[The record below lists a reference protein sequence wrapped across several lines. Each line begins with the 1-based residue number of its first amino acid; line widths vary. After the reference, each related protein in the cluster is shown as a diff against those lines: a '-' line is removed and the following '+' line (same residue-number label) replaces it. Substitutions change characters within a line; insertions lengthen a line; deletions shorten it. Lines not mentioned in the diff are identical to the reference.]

1 MADVAAPTPDN
12 DQQPPQQPEIAADA
26 SLNEAPAEA
35 VAAAAEAVAAAAE
48 PAEARAA
55 EESEAAETVS
65 ETAAEAVEP
74 TEVEPTEVAPTEV
87 APVEAAPVQ
96 EAPVQEEAV
105 VAAAAPTEP
114 EPVAAD
120 VVPAE
125 PVITPS
131 EAPLAMPTVAS
142 TIEVPASAPG
152 GQTSGEGGE
161 WELLVEKLRQWI
173 GSGQLQEQWQ
183 ASRTPLSLL
192 AGLIALLLVLRLYGA
207 LLAVIDSLPLLPGLL
222 ELVGLIAV
230 VQFSLTRLVR
240 SEERRILIQSLQQR
254 WKSFRGQ
261 G

>member
-12 DQQPPQQPEIAADA
+12 DQQPLQQPEIAADA
-26 SLNEAPAEA
+26 SLSEAPAEA
-35 VAAAAEAVAAAAE
+35 VAAAAEAAE
-48 PAEARAA
+48 VRAA
-55 EESEAAETVS
+55 EEVEAAETVS
-65 ETAAEAVEP
+65 EAAAEAVGP
-74 TEVEPTEVAPTEV
+74 TEVAPTEVAPTEV
-87 APVEAAPVQ
+87 APVEAAPVEAAQVQ

-105 VAAAAPTEP
+105 VAAAALTEP
-114 EPVAAD
+114 EPVAAG

-222 ELVGLIAV
+222 ELAGLIAV

-240 SEERRILIQSLQQR
+240 SEERRSLIQSLQQR

>member
-12 DQQPPQQPEIAADA
+12 DQQPPQQPQTAAGA
-26 SLNEAPAEA
+26 SLSEAPAEA
-35 VAAAAEAVAAAAE
+35 VAAAAEAAGV
-48 PAEARAA
+48 RAA
-55 EESEAAETVS
+55 EEPEAAETVS

-74 TEVEPTEVAPTEV
+74 TEEPTEVAPTEV
-87 APVEAAPVQ
+87 APVETAPVQ
-96 EAPVQEEAV
+96 EAAVQEEAV
-105 VAAAAPTEP
+105 VSAAAPTEP

-125 PVITPS
+125 PVITRS
-131 EAPLAMPTVAS
+131 EAPLAMPSVAS

-222 ELVGLIAV
+222 ELAGLIAV

-240 SEERRILIQSLQQR
+240 SEERRSLIQSLQQR

>member
-1 MADVAAPTPDN
+1 
-12 DQQPPQQPEIAADA
+12 
-26 SLNEAPAEA
+26 
-35 VAAAAEAVAAAAE
+35 VAAAAEV
-48 PAEARAA
+48 RAA
-55 EESEAAETVS
+55 EEPEAAETVS
-65 ETAAEAVEP
+65 EPAAEAVEP
-74 TEVEPTEVAPTEV
+74 TEEPTEVAPTEV
-87 APVEAAPVQ
+87 APVEA
-96 EAPVQEEAV
+96 APVQEEAV

-222 ELVGLIAV
+222 ELAGLIAV

-240 SEERRILIQSLQQR
+240 SEERRSLIQSLQQR

>member
-26 SLNEAPAEA
+26 SLSEAPAEA
-35 VAAAAEAVAAAAE
+35 VAAAAEAAE
-48 PAEARAA
+48 VRAA
-55 EESEAAETVS
+55 EEVEAAETVS
-65 ETAAEAVEP
+65 EAAAEAVS
-74 TEVEPTEVAPTEV
+74 PTEVAPTEV
-87 APVEAAPVQ
+87 APVEAAQVQ

-105 VAAAAPTEP
+105 VSAAAPTEP

-131 EAPLAMPTVAS
+131 EAPLAMPSVAS

-222 ELVGLIAV
+222 ELAGLIAV

-240 SEERRILIQSLQQR
+240 SEERRSLIQSLQQR

>member
-12 DQQPPQQPEIAADA
+12 DQQPPHQPQAAADA

-35 VAAAAEAVAAAAE
+35 VPAAELE
-48 PAEARAA
+48 AA
-55 EESEAAETVS
+55 EEVEAAATVS
-65 ETAAEAVEP
+65 EAAAEAVEP
-74 TEVEPTEVAPTEV
+74 TGVEPTEVAPTEA

-96 EAPVQEEAV
+96 EDV
-105 VAAAAPTEP
+105 VVTATPPTEP
-114 EPVAAD
+114 EPVATG

-131 EAPLAMPTVAS
+131 EAPLAMPSVAS

-152 GQTSGEGGE
+152 GGTSGEGGE
-161 WELLVEKLRQWI
+161 WELLLEKLRQWI

-222 ELVGLIAV
+222 ELAGLIAV

-240 SEERRILIQSLQQR
+240 SEERRSLIQGLQQR

>member
-12 DQQPPQQPEIAADA
+12 DQQPLQQPEIAADA
-26 SLNEAPAEA
+26 SLSEAPAEA
-35 VAAAAEAVAAAAE
+35 VVAAAEAVAAAAE
-48 PAEARAA
+48 AAEVRAA
-55 EESEAAETVS
+55 EEPEAAETVS
-65 ETAAEAVEP
+65 EAAAEAVSP
-74 TEVEPTEVAPTEV
+74 TDLAPTEV
-87 APVEAAPVQ
+87 APVEAAQVQ

-105 VAAAAPTEP
+105 VSAAAPTEP

-222 ELVGLIAV
+222 ELAGLIAV

-240 SEERRILIQSLQQR
+240 SEERRSLIQSLQQR

>member
-26 SLNEAPAEA
+26 SLSEAPAEA
-35 VAAAAEAVAAAAE
+35 VAAAAE
-48 PAEARAA
+48 PAEVRAA
-55 EESEAAETVS
+55 EEVEAAETVS
-65 ETAAEAVEP
+65 EPAAEAVEP
-74 TEVEPTEVAPTEV
+74 TEEPTEVAPTEV
-87 APVEAAPVQ
+87 APVEAAPV
-96 EAPVQEEAV
+96 EAAQVQEEAV

-114 EPVAAD
+114 EPVAAG

-131 EAPLAMPTVAS
+131 EAPLAMPSVAS

-152 GQTSGEGGE
+152 SQTSGEGGE

-222 ELVGLIAV
+222 ELAGLIAV

-240 SEERRILIQSLQQR
+240 SEERRSLIQSLQQR

>member
-26 SLNEAPAEA
+26 SLSEAPAEA
-35 VAAAAEAVAAAAE
+35 VAAAAEAAE
-48 PAEARAA
+48 VRAA
-55 EESEAAETVS
+55 EEVEAAETVS
-65 ETAAEAVEP
+65 EAAAEAVGP
-74 TEVEPTEVAPTEV
+74 TDVAPTEA
-87 APVEAAPVQ
+87 APVEAAQVQ

-105 VAAAAPTEP
+105 VSAAAPTEP
-114 EPVAAD
+114 EPVAAG

-131 EAPLAMPTVAS
+131 EAPLAMPSVAS

-222 ELVGLIAV
+222 ELAGLIAV

-240 SEERRILIQSLQQR
+240 SEERRSLIQSLQQR

>member
-26 SLNEAPAEA
+26 SLSEAPAEA
-35 VAAAAEAVAAAAE
+35 VVAAAEAVAAAAE
-48 PAEARAA
+48 AA
-55 EESEAAETVS
+55 EVRTAEEPEAAETVS
-65 ETAAEAVEP
+65 EAAAEAVG
-74 TEVEPTEVAPTEV
+74 PTEVAPTEV

-96 EAPVQEEAV
+96 EEAV

-114 EPVAAD
+114 ESVAAG

-222 ELVGLIAV
+222 ELAGLIAV

-240 SEERRILIQSLQQR
+240 SEERRSLIQSLQQR

>member
-26 SLNEAPAEA
+26 SLSEAPAEA
-35 VAAAAEAVAAAAE
+35 VVAAAEAAE
-48 PAEARAA
+48 VRTA
-55 EESEAAETVS
+55 EEPEAAETVS
-65 ETAAEAVEP
+65 EAAAEAVG
-74 TEVEPTEVAPTEV
+74 PTEVAPTEV

-105 VAAAAPTEP
+105 VSAAAPTEP

-131 EAPLAMPTVAS
+131 EAPLAMPSVAS

-161 WELLVEKLRQWI
+161 WELLMEKLRQWI

-222 ELVGLIAV
+222 ELAGLIAV

-240 SEERRILIQSLQQR
+240 SEERRSLIQSLQQR

>member
-12 DQQPPQQPEIAADA
+12 DQQPPQQPQTAADA
-26 SLNEAPAEA
+26 SLSEAPAEA
-35 VAAAAEAVAAAAE
+35 VPAAEV
-48 PAEARAA
+48 RAA
-55 EESEAAETVS
+55 EEVEAAATVS
-65 ETAAEAVEP
+65 EAAAEAVEP
-74 TEVEPTEVAPTEV
+74 TGVEPTEVAPTEVAPTEV

-96 EAPVQEEAV
+96 EDV
-105 VAAAAPTEP
+105 VVTATPPTEP
-114 EPVAAD
+114 EPVATG

-131 EAPLAMPTVAS
+131 EAPVAMPSVAS

-152 GQTSGEGGE
+152 GGTSGEGGE
-161 WELLVEKLRQWI
+161 WELLLEKLRQWI

-222 ELVGLIAV
+222 ELAGLIAV

-240 SEERRILIQSLQQR
+240 SEERRSLIQGLQQR

>member
-12 DQQPPQQPEIAADA
+12 DQQPPQQPQTAADA
-26 SLNEAPAEA
+26 SLSEAPAEA
-35 VAAAAEAVAAAAE
+35 VPAAEV
-48 PAEARAA
+48 RAA
-55 EESEAAETVS
+55 EEVEAAATVS
-65 ETAAEAVEP
+65 EAAAEAVEP
-74 TEVEPTEVAPTEV
+74 TGVEPTEVAPTEV
-87 APVEAAPVQ
+87 APTEAAPVEAAPVQ
-96 EAPVQEEAV
+96 EDV
-105 VAAAAPTEP
+105 VVTATPPTEP
-114 EPVAAD
+114 EPVATG

-131 EAPLAMPTVAS
+131 EAPVAMPSVAS

-152 GQTSGEGGE
+152 GGTSGEGGE
-161 WELLVEKLRQWI
+161 WELLLEKLRQWI

-183 ASRTPLSLL
+183 ASRTPLILL

-222 ELVGLIAV
+222 ELAGLIAV

-240 SEERRILIQSLQQR
+240 SEERRSLIQSLQQR

-261 G
+261 D

>member
-12 DQQPPQQPEIAADA
+12 DQQPPQQPQTAADA
-26 SLNEAPAEA
+26 SLSEAPAEA
-35 VAAAAEAVAAAAE
+35 VPAAEV
-48 PAEARAA
+48 RAA
-55 EESEAAETVS
+55 EEVEAAATVS
-65 ETAAEAVEP
+65 EAAAEAVEP
-74 TEVEPTEVAPTEV
+74 TGVEPTEVAPTE
-87 APVEAAPVQ
+87 AAQVEAAPVQ
-96 EAPVQEEAV
+96 EDV
-105 VAAAAPTEP
+105 VVTATQPTEP
-114 EPVAAD
+114 EPVATG

-131 EAPLAMPTVAS
+131 EAPVAMPSVAS

-152 GQTSGEGGE
+152 GGTSGEGGE
-161 WELLVEKLRQWI
+161 WELLLEKLRQWI

-222 ELVGLIAV
+222 ELAGLIAV

-240 SEERRILIQSLQQR
+240 SEERRSLIQGLQQR

>member
-12 DQQPPQQPEIAADA
+12 DQQPLQQPEIAADA
-26 SLNEAPAEA
+26 SLSEAPAEA
-35 VAAAAEAVAAAAE
+35 VVAAAEAVAAAAE
-48 PAEARAA
+48 AAEVRAA
-55 EESEAAETVS
+55 EEPEAAETVS
-65 ETAAEAVEP
+65 EAAAEAVG
-74 TEVEPTEVAPTEV
+74 PTEVAPTEV
-87 APVEAAPVQ
+87 APVEAAPV
-96 EAPVQEEAV
+96 EAAQVQEEAV

-114 EPVAAD
+114 EPVAAG

-222 ELVGLIAV
+222 ELAGLIAV

-240 SEERRILIQSLQQR
+240 SEERRSLIQSLQQR

>member
-12 DQQPPQQPEIAADA
+12 DQQPLQQPEIAADA
-26 SLNEAPAEA
+26 SLSEAPAEA
-35 VAAAAEAVAAAAE
+35 VAAAAEAAE
-48 PAEARAA
+48 VRAA
-55 EESEAAETVS
+55 EEVEAAETVS
-65 ETAAEAVEP
+65 EAAAEAVG
-74 TEVEPTEVAPTEV
+74 PTEVAPTEV
-87 APVEAAPVQ
+87 APVEAAQVQ

-105 VAAAAPTEP
+105 VSAAAPTEP

-222 ELVGLIAV
+222 ELAGLIAV

-240 SEERRILIQSLQQR
+240 SEERRSLIQSLQQR

>member
-26 SLNEAPAEA
+26 SLSEAPAEA
-35 VAAAAEAVAAAAE
+35 VVAAAEAVAAAAE
-48 PAEARAA
+48 AA
-55 EESEAAETVS
+55 EVRTAEEPEAAETVS
-65 ETAAEAVEP
+65 EAAAEAVG
-74 TEVEPTEVAPTEV
+74 PTEVAPTEV
-87 APVEAAPVQ
+87 APVEAAPV
-96 EAPVQEEAV
+96 EAAQVQEEAV

-114 EPVAAD
+114 EPVAAG

-152 GQTSGEGGE
+152 SQTSGEGGE

-222 ELVGLIAV
+222 ELAGLIAV

-240 SEERRILIQSLQQR
+240 SEERRSLIQSLQQR

>member
-26 SLNEAPAEA
+26 SLSEAPAEA

-48 PAEARAA
+48 AAEVRAA
-55 EESEAAETVS
+55 EEVEAAETVS
-65 ETAAEAVEP
+65 EAAAEAVG
-74 TEVEPTEVAPTEV
+74 PTEVAPTEV
-87 APVEAAPVQ
+87 APVEAAQ
-96 EAPVQEEAV
+96 VQEEAV

-114 EPVAAD
+114 EPVAAG

-222 ELVGLIAV
+222 ELAGLIAV

-240 SEERRILIQSLQQR
+240 SEERRSLIQSLQQR

>member
-12 DQQPPQQPEIAADA
+12 DQQPLQQPEIAADA
-26 SLNEAPAEA
+26 SLSEAPAEA
-35 VAAAAEAVAAAAE
+35 VVAAAEAVAAAAE
-48 PAEARAA
+48 AA
-55 EESEAAETVS
+55 EVRTAEEPEAAETVS
-65 ETAAEAVEP
+65 EAAAEAVGP
-74 TEVEPTEVAPTEV
+74 TDVAPTEA
-87 APVEAAPVQ
+87 APVEAAQVQ

-105 VAAAAPTEP
+105 VSAAAPTEP
-114 EPVAAD
+114 EPVAAG

-222 ELVGLIAV
+222 ELAGLIAV

-240 SEERRILIQSLQQR
+240 SEERRSLIQSLQQR

>member
-12 DQQPPQQPEIAADA
+12 DQQPLQQPEIAADA
-26 SLNEAPAEA
+26 SLSEAPAEA
-35 VAAAAEAVAAAAE
+35 VAAAAEAAE
-48 PAEARAA
+48 VGAA
-55 EESEAAETVS
+55 EEPEAAETVS
-65 ETAAEAVEP
+65 ETAVEAVEP
-74 TEVEPTEVAPTEV
+74 TEEPTEVAPTEV
-87 APVEAAPVQ
+87 APVEA
-96 EAPVQEEAV
+96 APVQEEAV

-114 EPVAAD
+114 EPVAAG

-152 GQTSGEGGE
+152 GETSGEGGE

-222 ELVGLIAV
+222 ELAGLIAV

-240 SEERRILIQSLQQR
+240 SEERRSLIQSLQQR

>member
-26 SLNEAPAEA
+26 SLSEAPAEV
-35 VAAAAEAVAAAAE
+35 VAAAAEAAGV
-48 PAEARAA
+48 RAA
-55 EESEAAETVS
+55 EEPEAAATVT
-65 ETAAEAVEP
+65 EAAAEAVEP
-74 TEVEPTEVAPTEV
+74 TDVAPTEAAATEA
-87 APVEAAPVQ
+87 APTEAAPV
-96 EAPVQEEAV
+96 EVAAVQEEAV
-105 VAAAAPTEP
+105 VSAAAPTEP

-125 PVITPS
+125 AVIAPS
-131 EAPLAMPTVAS
+131 EAPLAMPSVAS

-161 WELLVEKLRQWI
+161 WELLLEKLRQWI

-222 ELVGLIAV
+222 ELAGLIAL

-240 SEERRILIQSLQQR
+240 SEERRSLIQSLQQR

>member
-12 DQQPPQQPEIAADA
+12 DQQPLQQPEIAADA

-35 VAAAAEAVAAAAE
+35 VVAAAEAVAAAAE
-48 PAEARAA
+48 AAEVRAA
-55 EESEAAETVS
+55 EEPEAAETVS
-65 ETAAEAVEP
+65 EAAAEAVGP
-74 TEVEPTEVAPTEV
+74 TDVAPTEV
-87 APVEAAPVQ
+87 APVEAAQVQ
-96 EAPVQEEAV
+96 EAPVQEETV

-114 EPVAAD
+114 EPVAAG

-131 EAPLAMPTVAS
+131 ETPLAMPSVAS

-222 ELVGLIAV
+222 ELAGLIAV

-240 SEERRILIQSLQQR
+240 SEERRSLIQSLQQR

>member
-26 SLNEAPAEA
+26 SLSEAPAEA
-35 VAAAAEAVAAAAE
+35 VAAAAEAAE
-48 PAEARAA
+48 VRAA
-55 EESEAAETVS
+55 EEPEAAETVS
-65 ETAAEAVEP
+65 EAAAEAVGP
-74 TEVEPTEVAPTEV
+74 TDVAPTEV
-87 APVEAAPVQ
+87 APVETAPVQ

-105 VAAAAPTEP
+105 VSAAALTEP
-114 EPVAAD
+114 EPVAAG

-222 ELVGLIAV
+222 ELAGLIAV

-240 SEERRILIQSLQQR
+240 SEERRSLIQSLQQR

>member
-12 DQQPPQQPEIAADA
+12 DQQPLQQPEIAADA
-26 SLNEAPAEA
+26 SLSEPPAEA
-35 VAAAAEAVAAAAE
+35 VVAAAEAVAAAAE
-48 PAEARAA
+48 AAEVRAA
-55 EESEAAETVS
+55 EEPEAAETVS
-65 ETAAEAVEP
+65 EPAAEAVEP
-74 TEVEPTEVAPTEV
+74 TEEPTEVAPTEA
-87 APVEAAPVQ
+87 APVEAAQVQ

-105 VAAAAPTEP
+105 VSAAAPTEP

-222 ELVGLIAV
+222 ELAGLIAV

-240 SEERRILIQSLQQR
+240 SEERRSLIQSLQQR

>member
-12 DQQPPQQPEIAADA
+12 DQQPPQQPPHQPQTAADA
-26 SLNEAPAEA
+26 SLSEAPAEA
-35 VAAAAEAVAAAAE
+35 VPAAEVE
-48 PAEARAA
+48 AA
-55 EESEAAETVS
+55 EEVEAAATVS
-65 ETAAEAVEP
+65 EAAAEAVEP
-74 TEVEPTEVAPTEV
+74 TGVEPTEVAPTEA

-96 EAPVQEEAV
+96 EDV
-105 VAAAAPTEP
+105 VVTETPPTEP
-114 EPVAAD
+114 EPVATG

-125 PVITPS
+125 AVITPS
-131 EAPLAMPTVAS
+131 EAPVGMPSVAS

-152 GQTSGEGGE
+152 GGTSGEGGE
-161 WELLVEKLRQWI
+161 WELLLEKLRQWI

-222 ELVGLIAV
+222 ELAGLIAV

-240 SEERRILIQSLQQR
+240 SEERRSLIQGLQQR

>member
-26 SLNEAPAEA
+26 SLSEAPAEA
-35 VAAAAEAVAAAAE
+35 VAAAAEAAE
-48 PAEARAA
+48 VRAA
-55 EESEAAETVS
+55 EEPEAAETVS
-65 ETAAEAVEP
+65 EAAAEAVGP
-74 TEVEPTEVAPTEV
+74 TDVAPTEA
-87 APVEAAPVQ
+87 APVEAAQVQ
-96 EAPVQEEAV
+96 EAAVQEEAV
-105 VAAAAPTEP
+105 VSAAAPTEP
-114 EPVAAD
+114 EPVAAG

-222 ELVGLIAV
+222 ELAGLIAV

-240 SEERRILIQSLQQR
+240 SEERRSLIQSLQQR

>member
-26 SLNEAPAEA
+26 SLSEAPAEA
-35 VAAAAEAVAAAAE
+35 VAAAAEAAE
-48 PAEARAA
+48 VRAA
-55 EESEAAETVS
+55 EEVEAAETVS
-65 ETAAEAVEP
+65 EAAAEAVGP
-74 TEVEPTEVAPTEV
+74 TDVAPTEV
-87 APVEAAPVQ
+87 APVEAAQVQ

-105 VAAAAPTEP
+105 VSAAAPTEP

-222 ELVGLIAV
+222 ELAGLIAV

-240 SEERRILIQSLQQR
+240 SEERRSLIQSLQQR

>member
-1 MADVAAPTPDN
+1 
-12 DQQPPQQPEIAADA
+12 
-26 SLNEAPAEA
+26 
-35 VAAAAEAVAAAAE
+35 VAAAAEV
-48 PAEARAA
+48 RAA
-55 EESEAAETVS
+55 EEPEAAETVS
-65 ETAAEAVEP
+65 EPAAEAVEP
-74 TEVEPTEVAPTEV
+74 TEEPTEVAPTEV
-87 APVEAAPVQ
+87 APVEA
-96 EAPVQEEAV
+96 APVQEEAV

-114 EPVAAD
+114 EPVAAG

-161 WELLVEKLRQWI
+161 WELLVEKLRQWL

-222 ELVGLIAV
+222 ELAGLIAL

-240 SEERRILIQSLQQR
+240 SEERRSLIQSLQQR

>member
-12 DQQPPQQPEIAADA
+12 DQQPPQQPQTAADA
-26 SLNEAPAEA
+26 SLSEAPAEA
-35 VAAAAEAVAAAAE
+35 VPAAEV
-48 PAEARAA
+48 RAA
-55 EESEAAETVS
+55 EEVEAAATVS
-65 ETAAEAVEP
+65 EAAAEAVEP
-74 TEVEPTEVAPTEV
+74 TGVEPTEVAPTEV
-87 APVEAAPVQ
+87 APTEAAPVEAAPVQ
-96 EAPVQEEAV
+96 EDV
-105 VAAAAPTEP
+105 VVTATPPTEP
-114 EPVAAD
+114 EPVATG

-131 EAPLAMPTVAS
+131 EAPVAMPSVAS

-152 GQTSGEGGE
+152 GGTSGEGGE
-161 WELLVEKLRQWI
+161 WELLLEKLRQWI

-222 ELVGLIAV
+222 ELAGLIAV

-240 SEERRILIQSLQQR
+240 SEERRSLIQSLQQR

-261 G
+261 D

>member
-26 SLNEAPAEA
+26 SLSEAPAEA
-35 VAAAAEAVAAAAE
+35 VVAAAEAVAAAAE
-48 PAEARAA
+48 AA
-55 EESEAAETVS
+55 EVRTAEEPEAAETVS
-65 ETAAEAVEP
+65 EAAAEAVG
-74 TEVEPTEVAPTEV
+74 PTEVAPTEV
-87 APVEAAPVQ
+87 APVEAAPV
-96 EAPVQEEAV
+96 EAAQVQEEAV

-114 EPVAAD
+114 EPVAAG

-131 EAPLAMPTVAS
+131 ETPLAMPSVAS

-222 ELVGLIAV
+222 ELAGLIAV

-240 SEERRILIQSLQQR
+240 SEERRSLIQSLQQR

>member
-12 DQQPPQQPEIAADA
+12 DQQPPQQPQTAADA
-26 SLNEAPAEA
+26 SLSEAPAEA
-35 VAAAAEAVAAAAE
+35 V
-48 PAEARAA
+48 PATEVRAA
-55 EESEAAETVS
+55 EEVEAAATVS
-65 ETAAEAVEP
+65 EAAAEAVEP
-74 TEVEPTEVAPTEV
+74 TGVEPTEVAPTEA

-96 EAPVQEEAV
+96 EDVVVTAAP
-105 VAAAAPTEP
+105 PTEP
-114 EPVAAD
+114 EPVATG

-131 EAPLAMPTVAS
+131 EAPVAMPSVAS

-152 GQTSGEGGE
+152 GGTSGEGGE
-161 WELLVEKLRQWI
+161 WELLLEKLRQWI

-222 ELVGLIAV
+222 ELAGLIAV

-240 SEERRILIQSLQQR
+240 SEERRSLIQGLQQR

>member
-12 DQQPPQQPEIAADA
+12 DQQPLQQPEIAADA
-26 SLNEAPAEA
+26 SLSEAPAEA
-35 VAAAAEAVAAAAE
+35 VVAAAEAAE
-48 PAEARAA
+48 VRAA
-55 EESEAAETVS
+55 EEVEAAETVS
-65 ETAAEAVEP
+65 EAAAEAVGP
-74 TEVEPTEVAPTEV
+74 TDVAPTEV
-87 APVEAAPVQ
+87 APVEAAQVQ

-105 VAAAAPTEP
+105 VSAAAPTEP

-222 ELVGLIAV
+222 ELAGLIAV

-240 SEERRILIQSLQQR
+240 SEERRSLIQSLQQR

>member
-26 SLNEAPAEA
+26 SLSEAPAEA
-35 VAAAAEAVAAAAE
+35 VVAAAEAVAAAAE
-48 PAEARAA
+48 AA
-55 EESEAAETVS
+55 EVRTAEEPEAAETVS
-65 ETAAEAVEP
+65 EAAAEAVG
-74 TEVEPTEVAPTEV
+74 PTEVAPTEV
-87 APVEAAPVQ
+87 APVEAAPV
-96 EAPVQEEAV
+96 EAAPVQEEAV
-105 VAAAAPTEP
+105 VSAAAPTEP
-114 EPVAAD
+114 EPVAAG

-222 ELVGLIAV
+222 ELAGLIAV

-240 SEERRILIQSLQQR
+240 SEERRSLIQSLQQR

>member
-12 DQQPPQQPEIAADA
+12 DQQPPQQPQTAAGA
-26 SLNEAPAEA
+26 SLSEAPAEA
-35 VAAAAEAVAAAAE
+35 VAAAAEAAE
-48 PAEARAA
+48 VRAA
-55 EESEAAETVS
+55 EEVEAAETVS
-65 ETAAEAVEP
+65 ETAAEAVGP
-74 TEVEPTEVAPTEV
+74 TDVAPTEV
-87 APVEAAPVQ
+87 APVEAAQVQ
-96 EAPVQEEAV
+96 EAPVQEQAV
-105 VAAAAPTEP
+105 VTAAAPTES
-114 EPVAAD
+114 EPDAAG

-131 EAPLAMPTVAS
+131 EAPLAMPSVAS

-222 ELVGLIAV
+222 ELAGLIAV
-230 VQFSLTRLVR
+230 VQFSLSRLVR
-240 SEERRILIQSLQQR
+240 SEERRSLIQSLQQR

>member
-26 SLNEAPAEA
+26 SLSEAPAEA
-35 VAAAAEAVAAAAE
+35 VAAAAEV
-48 PAEARAA
+48 RAA
-55 EESEAAETVS
+55 EEPEAAETVS
-65 ETAAEAVEP
+65 EAAAEAVGP
-74 TEVEPTEVAPTEV
+74 TDVAPTEV
-87 APVEAAPVQ
+87 APVEAAPV
-96 EAPVQEEAV
+96 EAAQVQEEAV

-114 EPVAAD
+114 EPVAAG

-222 ELVGLIAV
+222 ELAGLIAV

-240 SEERRILIQSLQQR
+240 SEERRSLIQSLQQR

>member
-26 SLNEAPAEA
+26 SLSEAPAEA
-35 VAAAAEAVAAAAE
+35 VAAAAEAAE
-48 PAEARAA
+48 VRAA
-55 EESEAAETVS
+55 EEPEAAETVS
-65 ETAAEAVEP
+65 ETAAEAVGP
-74 TEVEPTEVAPTEV
+74 TDVAPTEA
-87 APVEAAPVQ
+87 APVEAAQVQ

-105 VAAAAPTEP
+105 VSAAAPTEP

-222 ELVGLIAV
+222 ELAGLIAV

-240 SEERRILIQSLQQR
+240 SEERRSLIQSLQQR

>member
-1 MADVAAPTPDN
+1 
-12 DQQPPQQPEIAADA
+12 
-26 SLNEAPAEA
+26 
-35 VAAAAEAVAAAAE
+35 VAAAAEAAE
-48 PAEARAA
+48 VRAA
-55 EESEAAETVS
+55 EEPEAAETVS
-65 ETAAEAVEP
+65 ETAVEAVEP
-74 TEVEPTEVAPTEV
+74 TEEPTEVAPTEV
-87 APVEAAPVQ
+87 APVEA
-96 EAPVQEEAV
+96 APVQEEAV

-222 ELVGLIAV
+222 ELAGLIAV

-240 SEERRILIQSLQQR
+240 SEERRSLIQSLQQR

>member
-26 SLNEAPAEA
+26 SLSEAPAEA
-35 VAAAAEAVAAAAE
+35 VVAAAEAVAAAAE
-48 PAEARAA
+48 AA
-55 EESEAAETVS
+55 EVRTAEEPEAAETVS
-65 ETAAEAVEP
+65 EAAAEAVGP
-74 TEVEPTEVAPTEV
+74 TDVAPTEV
-87 APVEAAPVQ
+87 APVETAPVQ

-105 VAAAAPTEP
+105 VSAAAPTEP
-114 EPVAAD
+114 EPVAAG

-222 ELVGLIAV
+222 ELAGLIAV

-240 SEERRILIQSLQQR
+240 SEERRSLIQSLQQR

>member
-12 DQQPPQQPEIAADA
+12 DQQPLQQPEIAADA
-26 SLNEAPAEA
+26 SLSEAPAEA
-35 VAAAAEAVAAAAE
+35 VAAAAEAAE
-48 PAEARAA
+48 VRAA
-55 EESEAAETVS
+55 EEPEAAETVS
-65 ETAAEAVEP
+65 EAAAEAVGP
-74 TEVEPTEVAPTEV
+74 TDVAPTEA
-87 APVEAAPVQ
+87 APVEAAQVQ

-105 VAAAAPTEP
+105 VSAAAPTEP

-222 ELVGLIAV
+222 ELAGLIAV

-240 SEERRILIQSLQQR
+240 SEERRSLIQSLQQR

>member
-12 DQQPPQQPEIAADA
+12 DQQPPQSAADT
-26 SLNEAPAEA
+26 SLSEAPAES
-35 VAAAAEAVAAAAE
+35 E
-48 PAEARAA
+48 PAADPRAA
-55 EESEAAETVS
+55 EEVEAAETVS
-65 ETAAEAVEP
+65 EAAAEAVEA
-74 TEVEPTEVAPTEV
+74 TGVEPTEVAPTE
-87 APVEAAPVQ
+87 ATPVEAAPVQ
-96 EAPVQEEAV
+96 EEVVVTPAP
-105 VAAAAPTEP
+105 PTEP
-114 EPVAAD
+114 EPVATG

-125 PVITPS
+125 PVVTPS
-131 EAPLAMPTVAS
+131 EAPATMPSVAS

-152 GQTSGEGGE
+152 GGTSGEGGE
-161 WELLVEKLRQWI
+161 WELLLEKLRQWI

-222 ELVGLIAV
+222 ELAGLIAV

-240 SEERRILIQSLQQR
+240 SEERRSLIQSLQQR

-261 G
+261 D

>member
-12 DQQPPQQPEIAADA
+12 DQQPPQQPQTAAGA
-26 SLNEAPAEA
+26 SLSEAPAEA
-35 VAAAAEAVAAAAE
+35 VAAAAEAAE
-48 PAEARAA
+48 VRAA
-55 EESEAAETVS
+55 EEVEAAETVS
-65 ETAAEAVEP
+65 ETAAQAVEP
-74 TEVEPTEVAPTEV
+74 TEEPTEVAPTQA

-96 EAPVQEEAV
+96 EEAV
-105 VAAAAPTEP
+105 VTAAAPNEP
-114 EPVAAD
+114 EPVAAG

-131 EAPLAMPTVAS
+131 EAPLAMPSVAS

-222 ELVGLIAV
+222 ELAGLIAV
-230 VQFSLTRLVR
+230 VQFSLSRLVR
-240 SEERRILIQSLQQR
+240 SEERRSLIQSLQQR